1 MAKRQPRSPQEQELL
16 EKAARY
22 IPGGT
27 LGNLNLPQ
35 ERSIVIKAGQ
45 GARVYDTTGNE
56 YVDYLLGSGPM
67 ILGHAHPAVTEAV
80 REAVGKG
87 STFYAI
93 NEPIIHLAEELVR
106 AVPCAEKVRFT
117 TSGTDANFQC
127 LRLARTFRKRDKV
140 LKFEGGYHG
149 SSDYAM
155 MSAPPSQPI
164 PYPSPAPSAAGIP
177 KAVAETVLVA
187 PFNDLETTSAIIE
200 KHHDELAGVI
210 LEPFQRVLPPRPGFL
225 QGLRDVTAQYEIP
238 LIFDE
243 VVTGFR
249 FAYGGAQEF
258 YGVVPDLAAL
268 GKIMGGGYP
277 LAAVVGRE
285 ELMRYYD
292 PDLHG
297 TPEFVPQIGTL
308 SGNPVSAVAGLATL
322 RELRKPGAYER
333 LYATGNQLMKGL
345 ASLLQQAEIPAQ
357 VIGVGPLF
365 DVYFTDQE
373 EVWDY
378 RDTLKADG
386 TRLREFHGL
395 LLEHGVFKSLQK
407 FYLSLAHTQE
417 DVDWTMEAFAAAIDQ
432 MRD

>member
-1 MAKRQPRSPQEQELL
+1 MAQRRPQTRQERELL
-16 EKAARY
+16 AKATRY

-35 ERSIVIKAGQ
+35 ERSIIIKAGK
-45 GARVYDTTGNE
+45 GAHVYDVSGNE

-67 ILGHAHPAVTEAV
+67 ILGHSHPAVTEAV
-80 REAVGKG
+80 REAVGLG
-87 STFYAI
+87 TTFYAI

-106 AVPCAEKVRFT
+106 AIPCADKVRFT
-117 TSGTDANFQC
+117 TSGTEANFQC
-127 LRLARTFRKRDKV
+127 LRVARAVRKRDKV

-155 MSAPPSQPI
+155 ISAPPSWLA
-164 PYPSPAPSAAGIP
+164 PYPTPVPSAAGIP

-187 PFNDLETTSAIIE
+187 PFNDLETTSGLIE
-200 KHHDELAGVI
+200 KHHDELAAVI

-225 QGLRDVTAQYEIP
+225 QGLRQVTAQYEIP

-249 FAYGGAQEF
+249 FAYGGAQEY
-258 YGVVPDLAAL
+258 YGVTPDLAAF
-268 GKIMGGGYP
+268 GKIIGGGFP

-285 ELMRYYD
+285 EFMRYYD
-292 PDLHG
+292 PEFQG
-297 TPEFVPQIGTL
+297 TPEFIPQIGTL

-322 RELRKPGAYER
+322 RELQKPGVYQR
-333 LYATGNQLMKGL
+333 LYATGEQLMGTL
-345 ASLLQQAEIPAQ
+345 ARLLQEAEVPAQ

-365 DVYFTDQE
+365 DVYFTGQE
-373 EVWDY
+373 IWSY

-386 TRLREFHGL
+386 KKLMEFHRL

-407 FYLSLAHTQE
+407 FYVSLAHTRE
-417 DVDWTMEAFAAAIDQ
+417 DVDWTIAAFQAAIEQ
-432 MRD
+432 LRG